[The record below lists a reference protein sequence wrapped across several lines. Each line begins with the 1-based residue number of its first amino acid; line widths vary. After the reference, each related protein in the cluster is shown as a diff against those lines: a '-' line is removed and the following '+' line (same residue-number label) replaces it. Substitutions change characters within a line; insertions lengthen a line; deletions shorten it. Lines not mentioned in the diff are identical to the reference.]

1 MRITPT
7 VDDDR
12 VPLETI
18 DLFDAARYAAGGQH
32 AAWRTL
38 REEAPVWRQAGPG
51 GRHFWSV
58 TRYDDV
64 LRVIK
69 DHRTFSSEHGT
80 ILAVLGGDLAG
91 GRTINLM
98 DPPRH
103 GAVRVPTMTLLSTG
117 AMLDR
122 QRIIRE
128 RVRAMVKP
136 LLCGGEFDLARLLLP
151 LPLLA
156 VGDVIGIPAE
166 YWQDVP
172 RWTMAG
178 VAPADPAF
186 AEGTVEET
194 LQSAHHELFAM
205 FHGLVRERRA
215 RPRHDVITGLL
226 GVEMNGG
233 RLRTEDVVL
242 NCYSFVMGANTTTP
256 HVASQLLLAF
266 AERPHLWRQLRGAPE
281 RVDDAVEE
289 GLRWST
295 PTNHLVRRTNK
306 AVTIAGTDIGEGEL
320 VCAWVAS
327 ANRDESRFH
336 DPYRFD
342 PRRSPNPHLALGNGI
357 HFCNGGPAARLVLRI
372 LLEELLADVAR
383 FEVCG
388 DVRHLRSNFING
400 ITSLPL
406 RVHPDR
412 SGADDE

>member
-7 VDDDR
+7 LADDR
-12 VPLETI
+12 VPLDTI
-18 DLFDAARYAAGGQH
+18 DLFDPARYAAGSQH

-38 REEAPVWRQAGPG
+38 REQAPVWRQAGPD
-51 GRHFWSV
+51 GRPFWSV

-80 ILAVLGGDLAG
+80 ILAVLGGDPAG

-117 AMLDR
+117 AMLR
-122 QRIIRE
+122 REHVIRA
-128 RVRAMVKP
+128 RVRAMVQP
-136 LLCGGEFDLARLLLP
+136 LLAGGELDLARLLLP

-156 VGDVIGIPAE
+156 VGDIIGIPTE
-166 YWQDVP
+166 YWQDIP

-186 AEGTVEET
+186 ADGTVEET

-205 FHGLVRERRA
+205 FHALVRERRV
-215 RPRHDVITGLL
+215 RPQPDVITSLL
-226 GVEMNGG
+226 GVQIDGA

-266 AERPHLWRQLRGAPE
+266 AERPDLWRELRAAPE
-281 RVDDAVEE
+281 LADDAVEE

-306 AVTIAGTDIGEGEL
+306 AVTIAGTDIDEGEL
-320 VCAWVAS
+320 ICAWVAS
-327 ANRDESRFH
+327 ANRDESRFA

-342 PRRSPNPHLALGNGI
+342 PRRAPNPHLALGNGI

-372 LLEELLADVAR
+372 LLEELLPHVAE
-383 FEVCG
+383 FEVSG

-400 ITSLPL
+400 LTSLPL

-412 SGADDE
+412 TGSGR